1 MLDYYRFV
9 QQNGGAQGTFGTALG
24 IKQQT
29 ARFLAEQGGSPLREA
44 CETQL
49 AFATAQ
55 TQEERAALAGRI
67 GRPQLVELNHE
78 GQAELPQLE
87 WPLLVTQQ
95 SMGQGAWPTNMTV
108 VLVDGN
114 REALQPQQWQQL
126 EQSPKTN
133 FGPIRIY
140 FVKR

>member
-87 WPLLVTQQ
+87 WPLLITQAG
-95 SMGQGAWPTNMTV
+95 SGRAEEGAATI

-114 REALQPQQWQQL
+114 REALRPEQWQQL
-126 EQSPKTN
+126 AQYPGTN
-133 FGPIRIY
+133 FGPIKIY
-140 FVKR
+140 VVKS